1 MVERTKGLDNGEM
14 PEDGCVAAAGDGLT
28 SRQGSAE
35 VRSARPFSFIG
46 GAIAFKYARG
56 RLTGGSRGR
65 IQMPGPHAKA
75 NVRNN
80 INDGNL

>member
-35 VRSARPFSFIG
+35 ARSARPFSFIG

-56 RLTGGSRGR
+56 R
-65 IQMPGPHAKA
+65 
-75 NVRNN
+75 
-80 INDGNL
+80 